1 MDSIDHLANELHK
14 RATMIQTHVPF
25 WAITYHTYNLNP
37 RAAKWYRVSRLIEAD
52 GAIFELYWNP
62 DLTLR
67 GKSIADIRAAAK
79 ASGIN
84 LAPDIYRATQAPRN
98 GNTMERAS

>member
-1 MDSIDHLANELHK
+1 MGG
-14 RATMIQTHVPF
+14 TMIPTHVPF
-25 WAITYHTYNLNP
+25 WAITYHTYSINP
-37 RAAKWYRVSRLIEAD
+37 RATKWYRVSRLIEDD
-52 GAIFELYWNP
+52 GAIFELYWNA

-79 ASGIN
+79 ALGID